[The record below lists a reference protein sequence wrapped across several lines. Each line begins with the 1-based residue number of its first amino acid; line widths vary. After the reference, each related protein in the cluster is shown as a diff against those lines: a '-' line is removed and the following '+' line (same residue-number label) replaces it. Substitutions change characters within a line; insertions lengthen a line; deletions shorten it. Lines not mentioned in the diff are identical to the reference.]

1 MKGSCACG
9 AVGYEINSLD
19 MPISHCHCITCRKTH
34 AAAYV
39 STAGVL
45 REHFRW
51 THGLDVLKSFHSSP
65 GKIRRFCS
73 RCGSHLAAERIGAAA
88 VIVRVA
94 TLDEEPG
101 ARPECHIWTEHDVV
115 WLNGEGLPKYPQWQP
130 ER

>member
-9 AVGYEINSLD
+9 TVGYEIDSID

-51 THGLDVLKSFHSSP
+51 THGLDVLKAFESSP
-65 GKIRRFCS
+65 EKIRHFCS
-73 RCGSHLAAERIGAAA
+73 KCGSHLAAERIGSTAM
-88 VIVRVA
+88 IVRIA

-101 ARPECHIWTEHDVV
+101 SRPEYHIWTEQDVA
-115 WLNGEGLPKYPQWQP
+115 WLDGDGLPKYSQWQP
-130 ER
+130 DR